1 MIHFFDIYKKDK
13 KIHKHLLDDIANNG
27 ISIPIDPNLKKNEIK
42 KIIRIINNL

>member
-27 ISIPIDPNLKKNEIK
+27 ISIPIDPNLKKKEIN
-42 KIIRIINNL
+42 KIIRVINNL

>member
-13 KIHKHLLDDIANNG
+13 KNHKHLMDDIANNG
-27 ISIPIDPNLKKNEIK
+27 ISIPIDPNHKKNEIK